1 MPTVGPRTLVGAAAA
16 GLRGVAMEAGG
27 TLLTDRRACVAEADR
42 LGLFLVG
49 VDPEMVAKMKAE
61 GVANG

>member
-1 MPTVGPRTLVGAAAA
+1 
-16 GLRGVAMEAGG
+16 
-27 TLLTDRRACVAEADR
+27 VAEADR